1 MLVEAKSGLKMPER
15 LEFIGNWESEHVAEQ
30 QAGVVVLN

>member
-1 MLVEAKSGLKMPER
+1 LLVEGKGGLKLPER
-15 LEFIGNWESEHVAEQ
+15 LEFIGNWENEPVAEQ